1 MENKN
6 YTTIFNHFLQYKA
19 KTFNCNDTPDKD
31 GNMFKH
37 TVKLDFIN
45 FLNDN

>member
-6 YTTIFNHFLQYKA
+6 YTTIMVHLLQFKI
-19 KTFNCNDTPDKD
+19 KTFNCDDIPDKD

-37 TVKLDFIN
+37 TVKLGFID
-45 FLNDN
+45 FLN